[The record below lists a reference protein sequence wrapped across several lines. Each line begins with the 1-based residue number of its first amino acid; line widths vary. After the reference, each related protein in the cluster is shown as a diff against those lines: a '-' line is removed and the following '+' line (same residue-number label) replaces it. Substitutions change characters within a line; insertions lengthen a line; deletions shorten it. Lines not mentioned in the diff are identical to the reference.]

1 MNAIRGLSS
10 LAPSFI
16 PKFLSDYP
24 RIHLFSKTN
33 TSRFDICN
41 SISVELTTTFKE
53 GTQQVVLGNRDFPYL
68 KDGIRML
75 EEKVNKIWNGNGER
89 DEGFTAILRCGIREF
104 FLKRTD

>member
-33 TSRFDICN
+33 TSRFDISN

-53 GTQQVVLGNRDFPYL
+53 GSQQVVLGNRDFPYFASGMRDL
-68 KDGIRML
+68 LRYYDVVFGNLFSKEPTEPCR
-75 EEKVNKIWNGNGER
+75 KISYI
-89 DEGFTAILRCGIREF
+89 ILNAE
-104 FLKRTD
+104 